1 MVNDVNNSQTPQNRL
16 KKTTKLYSKT
26 KFEDF
31 VREFFTVSGT
41 YKISVMEETPAAQLI
56 AVCLEYPE
64 FNQLLSDIRDFD
76 WKVINKL
83 RREDLARISSTGFV
97 FKTKGIESQKK
108 EVQSFLLNNPAC
120 MASDFE
126 LIMGKLQIFSHM
138 VGAKRA
144 EQQKPKEVPQITR
157 EKKKTKKKII
167 VVEDEEEDGLIPY
180 TSSEDEE
187 SEGESEEEQRQRSPG
202 RCTKKVWY

>member
-126 LIMGKLQIFSHM
+126 LIIGKLQIVSHM
-138 VGAKRA
+138 VGAKQA

-180 TSSEDEE
+180 TSSEDGE
-187 SEGESEEEQRQRSPG
+187 SEEESEEEQRQRSPG

>member
-1 MVNDVNNSQTPQNRL
+1 
-16 KKTTKLYSKT
+16 
-26 KFEDF
+26 
-31 VREFFTVSGT
+31 
-41 YKISVMEETPAAQLI
+41 MEETPAVQLI

-76 WKVINKL
+76 WRIISKL
-83 RREDLARISSTGFV
+83 RKEDLARISSTGFV
-97 FKTKGIESQKK
+97 FKTKGIESQRK

-126 LIMGKLQIFSHM
+126 LIIGKLNIFSRM

-144 EQQKPKEVPQITR
+144 EQQKPKEVPQITH
-157 EKKKTKKKII
+157 EKKKKTKKQI
-167 VVEDEEEDGLIPY
+167 VVLEDEEEDRLIPN

-187 SEGESEEEQRQRSPG
+187 REEESEEEQRQRSSG
-202 RCTKKVWY
+202 RHTKKVWY

>member
-1 MVNDVNNSQTPQNRL
+1 MSFSQCR
-16 KKTTKLYSKT
+16 
-26 KFEDF
+26 

-97 FKTKGIESQKK
+97 FKTKGIESQRK

-126 LIMGKLQIFSHM
+126 LIIGKLQIFSHM
-138 VGAKRA
+138 IGAKQA
-144 EQQKPKEVPQITR
+144 TQQKPTEVPQITR
-157 EKKKTKKKII
+157 EKKKKTKKRVI
-167 VVEDEEEDGLIPY
+167 VLEDEEEDGLIPY

-187 SEGESEEEQRQRSPG
+187 SEDESEEDQRHRSPG
-202 RCTKKVWY
+202 RCPKKVWY

>member
-1 MVNDVNNSQTPQNRL
+1 MNFSQCR
-16 KKTTKLYSKT
+16 
-26 KFEDF
+26 

-97 FKTKGIESQKK
+97 FKTKGIESQRK

-126 LIMGKLQIFSHM
+126 LIIGKLQIFSHM
-138 VGAKRA
+138 IGAKQA
-144 EQQKPKEVPQITR
+144 TQQKPTEVPQITR
-157 EKKKTKKKII
+157 EKQKKTKKVCNK
-167 VVEDEEEDGLIPY
+167 
-180 TSSEDEE
+180 
-187 SEGESEEEQRQRSPG
+187 
-202 RCTKKVWY
+202 

>member
-1 MVNDVNNSQTPQNRL
+1 MQNRL
-16 KKTTKLYSKT
+16 KKTTKFRSKT

-97 FKTKGIESQKK
+97 FKTKGIESQRK

-126 LIMGKLQIFSHM
+126 LIIGKLQIFSHM
-138 VGAKRA
+138 VGAKQA

-187 SEGESEEEQRQRSPG
+187 SEDESEEDQRHRSPG